1 MANVIP
7 SDAHAVTDPAGHT
20 TDHNNAADVLGL
32 LAATVALQGNS
43 DSAVTSPPGGN
54 ASAVTALQNM
64 LTHRAGYYPWLFSV
78 VAYGAAG
85 DGQMAVDGAVSTGT
99 PTTLTCATS
108 APFKAGD
115 VGKAVIVNGVL
126 GTGSAGTGT
135 ISAFTSSSVVTVTWL
150 VTPTTTVTGACVLW
164 GTDDTTAFQNCIN
177 AAASYISSGG
187 NAEVYR
193 PFPPG
198 GIFYMIAGPLV
209 NTGNA
214 NAQLVIT
221 NPSSVVGTPQGRI
234 LFSADVT
241 RSLPLWTQT
250 AFPQV
255 HGGVVSTGV
264 FASTGAN
271 STNQGT
277 FQNACVIGTVP
288 NFATLNANILG
299 FPAFENIHVIF
310 EDWTIVTPSSANG
323 INYTA
328 FSLAGSAKGEF
339 WNCAA
344 LVTTNYNNSSGSNAF
359 PATGTLA
366 NGTSTGF
373 ILPGNGNNDCC
384 ILDNCISSGY
394 AYGRQLA
401 EHAVV
406 KGGANIGCW
415 ASFKLMGNDGAG
427 GGHLIKIMAASTELC
442 TTGFYV
448 FGSGTTGFTIDAD
461 IDVEGISNNSMLLD
475 NNSGA
480 GLGSLLGEIRVYGNC
495 VLASYPPAYP
505 VYLKLRAVSVTVPG
519 WVFGYAG
526 FSAAGTTVAVPNPY
540 WRHPRAHSSGGTLTP
555 FTAGVTPPRPR

>member
-1 MANVIP
+1 M
-7 SDAHAVTDPAGHT
+7 
-20 TDHNNAADVLGL
+20 ADVLGL

-78 VAYGAAG
+78 TAVGAVG
-85 DGQMAVDGAVSTGT
+85 DGQMVTDGAVSAGR
-99 PTTLTCATS
+99 PTAPACATS
-108 APFKAGD
+108 APFTPGD
-115 VGKAVIVNGVL
+115 VGQAVVVNGAP
-126 GTGSAGTGT
+126 GTGSA
-135 ISAFTSSSVVTVTWL
+135 
-150 VTPTTTVTGACVLW
+150 
-164 GTDDTTAFQNCIN
+164 
-177 AAASYISSGG
+177 
-187 NAEVYR
+187 
-193 PFPPG
+193 
-198 GIFYMIAGPLV
+198 
-209 NTGNA
+209 
-214 NAQLVIT
+214 
-221 NPSSVVGTPQGRI
+221 
-234 LFSADVT
+234 
-241 RSLPLWTQT
+241 
-250 AFPQV
+250 
-255 HGGVVSTGV
+255 GV

-277 FQNACVIGTVP
+277 FQNACVIGTSP

-310 EDWTIVTPSSANG
+310 ENWTIVTPSSANG

-427 GGHLIKIMAASTELC
+427 GGHLIKTMAASTELC
-442 TTGFYV
+442 TSGFYV
-448 FGSGTTGFTIDAD
+448 CGSGTTGFTIDAD
-461 IDVEGISNNSMLLD
+461 IDVEGISNNSMLL
-475 NNSGA
+475 NNNPG
-480 GLGSLLGEIRVYGNC
+480 GGRGSLLGE
-495 VLASYPPAYP
+495 
-505 VYLKLRAVSVTVPG
+505 T
-519 WVFGYAG
+519 
-526 FSAAGTTVAVPNPY
+526 
-540 WRHPRAHSSGGTLTP
+540 
-555 FTAGVTPPRPR
+555 GV